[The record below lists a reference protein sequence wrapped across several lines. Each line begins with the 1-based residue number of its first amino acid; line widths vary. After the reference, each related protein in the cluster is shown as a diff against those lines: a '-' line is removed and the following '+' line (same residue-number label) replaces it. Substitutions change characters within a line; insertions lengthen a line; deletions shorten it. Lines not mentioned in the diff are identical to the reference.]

1 MVPINTQQSFP
12 IVSFSHP
19 DEWWE
24 TILCIHEDS
33 KNGKFVFGWRKWKM
47 FFFWKNLIFAWLD
60 YKNFAIWNISFI
72 HEFWFNS
79 FFLFSHSFIHSIIFS
94 IFLSFP
100 EYKFQF
106 LFLFFCIFIISI
118 WIWFELFHPSFL
130 HIMPS
135 YTSRSLLSL
144 PHALLFLLFYIIT
157 PNHYYIYWKC
167 FFYYYYIA
175 AILTQQPRRQNPGWG
190 HRPTSILNHRLK
202 NDVYILFTQ
211 IHGK

>member
-1 MVPINTQQSFP
+1 MNDGKQFYVYMKTQKMVN
-12 IVSFSHP
+12 
-19 DEWWE
+19 
-24 TILCIHEDS
+24 LCSDGG
-33 KNGKFVFGWRKWKM
+33 NGKC
-47 FFFWKNLIFAWLD
+47 FFFEKTWFLRDLTIKILQSEISLSFMNFDLIL
-60 YKNFAIWNISFI
+60 
-72 HEFWFNS
+72 

-167 FFYYYYIA
+167 FFLLLFYRCYPNPA
-175 AILTQQPRRQNPGWG
+175 TSQTKPRL
-190 HRPTSILNHRLK
+190 RPPTDIYTKS
-202 NDVYILFTQ
+202 
-211 IHGK
+211 